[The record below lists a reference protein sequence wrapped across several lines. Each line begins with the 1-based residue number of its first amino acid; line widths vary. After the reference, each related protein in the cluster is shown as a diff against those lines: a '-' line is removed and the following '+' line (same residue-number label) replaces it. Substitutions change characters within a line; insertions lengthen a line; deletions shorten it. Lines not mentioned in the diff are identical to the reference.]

1 MFCNFAE
8 GSLLPVAGWCYGSAM
23 RSLFTASILVLLTA
37 CSSEDPRLPQKL
49 YDDAVTMSQQ
59 GKLLEAKTM
68 MEELAAK
75 YPDTPA
81 GQHARQ
87 DVFLIEIQVKRE
99 LEERQ
104 RQVRSIMKR
113 TNDALTRYKEK
124 HGEYPTELKA
134 LAPTYLEQVPET
146 PWGHPFHYR
155 AFVSRPTED
164 VRHGRSSAMRFNTR
178 LDSYFLVCLG
188 TDMQPGGQ
196 DMATDIKFVN
206 GEPYTDKLLPTIPL
220 PQPVR

>member
-1 MFCNFAE
+1 MSP
-8 GSLLPVAGWCYGSAM
+8 SLFPATGWCYGSAM
-23 RSLFTASILVLLTA
+23 RPLLTASILVLLTA

-49 YDDAVTMSQQ
+49 YDDAVAMSQQ

-68 MEELAAK
+68 LDELAAR

-113 TNDALTRYKEK
+113 TTDALTRYKDK
-124 HGEYPTELKA
+124 HGEYPTELRA
-134 LAPTYLEQVPET
+134 LAPDYLEQVPET
-146 PWGHPFHYR
+146 PWGHPFFYR
-155 AFVSRPTED
+155 AYVSRPTEE
-164 VRHGRSSAMRFNTR
+164 VRHGRSTTMRFNTKQ
-178 LDSYFLVCLG
+178 DSYFLVCLG
-188 TDMQPGGQ
+188 TDLQPGGT
-196 DMATDIKFVN
+196 DMASDIKIVN
-206 GEPYTDKLLPTIPL
+206 GEPFADKLLPTIPL

>member
-1 MFCNFAE
+1 
-8 GSLLPVAGWCYGSAM
+8 M
-23 RSLFTASILVLLTA
+23 RSLIPASLLVLLTA

-49 YDDAVTMSQQ
+49 YDEAVAMSRQ
-59 GKLLEAKTM
+59 GRLLEAKTM
-68 MEELAAK
+68 MDELAAR

-81 GQHARQ
+81 GQRARQ

-113 TNDALTRYKEK
+113 TADALTRYRDK

-134 LAPTYLEQVPET
+134 LAPVYLEQVPET

-155 AFVSRPTED
+155 PFVSRPTEE
-164 VRHGRSSAMRFNTR
+164 VRHGRSTAMRFNTR

-188 TDMQPGGQ
+188 TDLQPRGQ
-196 DMATDIKFVN
+196 DMASDLKIVN
-206 GEPYTDKLLPTIPL
+206 GEPYTEKNLPTIPL

>member
-1 MFCNFAE
+1 
-8 GSLLPVAGWCYGSAM
+8 M
-23 RSLFTASILVLLTA
+23 RPLFTAAILALLTA

-49 YDDAVTMSQQ
+49 YDDAVAMSQQ
-59 GKLLEAKTM
+59 GRLLEAKTM
-68 MEELAAK
+68 MEELSAK

-81 GQHARQ
+81 GQHAHQ

-113 TNDALTRYKEK
+113 TTDALIRYREK
-124 HGEYPTELKA
+124 HGEYPTELKV
-134 LAPTYLEQVPET
+134 LAPDYLEQVPET

-155 AFVSRPTED
+155 AFVSRPTEE
-164 VRHGRSSAMRFNTR
+164 VRHGRNTAMRFNTK

-188 TDMQPGGQ
+188 TDLQPEGQ
-196 DMATDIKFVN
+196 DMATDIKIYN
-206 GEPYTDKLLPTIPL
+206 GVPYSEKLLPTIPL

>member
-1 MFCNFAE
+1 
-8 GSLLPVAGWCYGSAM
+8 M
-23 RSLFTASILVLLTA
+23 RPLFTAAFLALLTA

-49 YDDAVTMSQQ
+49 YDDAVAMSQQ
-59 GKLLEAKTM
+59 GRLLEAKTM
-68 MEELAAK
+68 MDELAAR

-81 GQHARQ
+81 GQRARQ

-104 RQVRSIMKR
+104 RQVRIILKR
-113 TNDALTRYKEK
+113 TADALTRYKDK
-124 HGEYPTELKA
+124 HGEYPTELKV
-134 LAPTYLEQVPET
+134 LAPSYMEQVPEA

-155 AFVSRPTED
+155 AYVSRPTEE
-164 VRHGRSSAMRFNTR
+164 VRKGRSTTMRFNTK

-188 TDMQPGGQ
+188 TDLQPGGQ
-196 DMATDIKFVN
+196 DMATDIKIVN
-206 GEPYTDKLLPTIPL
+206 GEPYTEKLLPTIPL

>member
-1 MFCNFAE
+1 
-8 GSLLPVAGWCYGSAM
+8 M
-23 RSLFTASILVLLTA
+23 RSLIPASLLVLLTA

-49 YDDAVTMSQQ
+49 YDDAVAMSQQ

-68 MEELAAK
+68 MEGLAAK
-75 YPDTPA
+75 YPDHPKGKQA
-81 GQHARQ
+81 GQ
-87 DVFLIEIQVKRE
+87 DVFLLEIQVKRE

-104 RQVRSIMKR
+104 RQVRTIMKR
-113 TNDALTRYKEK
+113 TADALTRYKDK

-134 LAPTYLEQVPET
+134 LAPAYLENVPET

-155 AFVSRPTED
+155 AYVSRPTEE
-164 VRHGRSSAMRFNTR
+164 VRHGRSTAMRFNTR

-188 TDMQPGGQ
+188 TDLQPGGQ
-196 DMATDIKFVN
+196 DMASDIRIVN
-206 GEPYTDKLLPTIPL
+206 GEPYMEKNLPTIPL